1 MHLDGLLSLM
11 QQSAPYQA
19 LLEQLNSGERT
30 TDQHLLRAARPY
42 VVAALAR
49 DLNRP
54 LVVVTAL
61 VERAYNVAEQLI
73 AWLPDT
79 PVLRFAEP
87 SALFYERSPWAATTI
102 RARLDVLSTLCPP
115 VGAPGTAGNPPIIV
129 TSALA
134 LMQRTLPVREFR
146 AGSRVFKVGG
156 QADPDKLLRLW
167 LGIGYTPASVVAE
180 PGKFNRRGGIVDV
193 FPIGADRPAR
203 LEFFGDEIESLRV
216 FDPATQRSAENIESL
231 VINPAREGLP
241 KV

>member
-30 TDQHLLRAARPY
+30 TDQHLLRAARPF

-54 LVVVTAL
+54 LVVVTPL

-102 RARLDVLSTLCPP
+102 RSRLDVLAALCPP
-115 VGAPGTAGNPPIIV
+115 VGYQPEVKQPPVIV

-146 AGSRVFKVGG
+146 AGSRVLKVGA
-156 QADPDKLLRLW
+156 QTEPDKLLRTW
-167 LGIGYTPASVVAE
+167 
-180 PGKFNRRGGIVDV
+180 
-193 FPIGADRPAR
+193 
-203 LEFFGDEIESLRV
+203 
-216 FDPATQRSAENIESL
+216 
-231 VINPAREGLP
+231 
-241 KV
+241 